1 MPRRVSERVR
11 FATLR
16 GPAENAGLRVS
27 KVSRR
32 IGTMNYGQPKKPRS
46 ERLLKQRLLC
56 CDHAKD
62 LIESAERVLSGD
74 RPIPN
79 ISFHL
84 VLLALE
90 EIGKAELLTAREVS
104 IGNRNVNWIDKRLD
118 DHAFKLLWGLW
129 SPGFS
134 ASREVDPEKFRQ
146 LGEFSKRAHQQ
157 RLAALYVGTDADAD
171 ADADAEGVSAPK
183 DAVNL
188 AEVTSLLA
196 VAKQNLQYV
205 LAGDSPDV
213 EVPNELMQWFW
224 DVIADADMQRRLFS
238 APFIAKYTE
247 LKGDARAWIQWAKDE
262 FEKIKQQEQAL
273 LAAELS
279 RVVEEGAP
287 HKKRWRVKM
296 RVFCISHS
304 IRANLLSAW
313 NHGMPTA
320 KLHFVNNGE
329 MLLELTL
336 GDQFKIS
343 EVQPAGQAMSK
354 LILAALNA
362 GTAGYFWHERPQTSA
377 EYFEKVEDLDNPGMK
392 IQSSGGFDLQRQW
405 LDPAKGSKLTVLE
418 EKYLDN
424 AVKCA
429 LMFLQMKEE
438 EAEPIFR
445 PYLSGLT
452 MLGKSDAFFSL
463 DQHTVQAF
471 HVALEQALKHFGD
484 WDGARE
490 TFIPTLHKVYEELIP
505 EEEHRTLMF
514 QHLLKPPQNP
524 EQMQEW
530 AVSAKR
536 LVDLYL
542 TMAAHRVWQETI
554 VKAS

>member
-1 MPRRVSERVR
+1 V
-11 FATLR
+11 
-16 GPAENAGLRVS
+16 
-27 KVSRR
+27 
-32 IGTMNYGQPKKPRS
+32 
-46 ERLLKQRLLC
+46 
-56 CDHAKD
+56 
-62 LIESAERVLSGD
+62 
-74 RPIPN
+74 
-79 ISFHL
+79 
-84 VLLALE
+84 
-90 EIGKAELLTAREVS
+90 
-104 IGNRNVNWIDKRLD
+104 IGN
-118 DHAFKLLWGLW
+118 
-129 SPGFS
+129 
-134 ASREVDPEKFRQ
+134 
-146 LGEFSKRAHQQ
+146 
-157 RLAALYVGTDADAD
+157 
-171 ADADAEGVSAPK
+171 
-183 DAVNL
+183 
-188 AEVTSLLA
+188 
-196 VAKQNLQYV
+196 
-205 LAGDSPDV
+205 
-213 EVPNELMQWFW
+213 
-224 DVIADADMQRRLFS
+224 ADMERRLFS
-238 APFIAKYTE
+238 APFIVKYAE
-247 LKGDARAWIQWAKDE
+247 LKGDVRAWIQWAKDE

-304 IRANLLSAW
+304 IHAKVLSAW
-313 NHGMPTA
+313 NEGMPTA

-329 MLLELTL
+329 ILLELTL

-343 EVQPAGQAMSK
+343 EVQPAAQAMSM
-354 LILAALNA
+354 LILAALNV
-362 GTAGYFWHERPQTSA
+362 GTAGYFWHECPQTSA
-377 EYFEKVEDLDNPGMK
+377 NYFENVEDNVEDLDNPGMK

-405 LDPAKGSKLTVLE
+405 LDPAKGRKLTVLE
-418 EKYLDN
+418 EKYLDS

-429 LMFLQMKEE
+429 LMFMQMKEE

-445 PYLSGLT
+445 PYLIGLT
-452 MLGKSDAFFSL
+452 MLGKSDAFLSL

-514 QHLLKPPQNP
+514 QHLLKSPQNP

-536 LVDLYL
+536 LADLYL

-554 VKAS
+554 VKAKDAKSSSDKPEYPRRVSRSTK

>member
-1 MPRRVSERVR
+1 
-11 FATLR
+11 
-16 GPAENAGLRVS
+16 
-27 KVSRR
+27 
-32 IGTMNYGQPKKPRS
+32 MNYGQPKKPRS
-46 ERLLKQRLLC
+46 ERLIKQRLLC
-56 CDHAKD
+56 CEHAKD
-62 LIESAERVLSGD
+62 LIESAERLLSGD

-90 EIGKAELLTAREVS
+90 EIRKAELLTAREVS
-104 IGNRNVNWIDKRLD
+104 IGYRNDNWIDKRLD

-134 ASREVDPEKFRQ
+134 ARREVDPEKFRQ
-146 LGEFSKRAHQQ
+146 LGEFSRRAHRQ
-157 RLAALYVGTDADAD
+157 RLAALYVGT
-171 ADADAEGVSAPK
+171 DADAEGVSAPK
-183 DAVNL
+183 DAVNS

-213 EVPNELMQWFW
+213 EAPNELMQWFW
-224 DVIADADMQRRLFS
+224 DVIADADTQQRLFS
-238 APFIAKYTE
+238 ASFIAKYTE
-247 LKGDARAWIQWAKDE
+247 LNGDARAWIQWAKDE
-262 FEKIKQQEQAL
+262 FEKIKRQEQVL
-273 LAAELS
+273 LAAELN
-279 RVVEEGAP
+279 RVVEEGAS
-287 HKKRWRVKM
+287 HKKRWRMKM
-296 RVFCISHS
+296 RVFCLSHS
-304 IRANLLSAW
+304 IRASVLTAW
-313 NHGMPTA
+313 NKGVPNA

-329 MLLELTL
+329 ILLELTL
-336 GDQFKIS
+336 GDHINIS
-343 EVQPAGQAMSK
+343 EVQPAGQALSK

-377 EYFEKVEDLDNPGMK
+377 EYFGTVEDLDNPGFR
-392 IQSSGGFDLQRQW
+392 IQSSGGFNLQRHW
-405 LDPAKGSKLTVLE
+405 LDTAKGRKLTVLE

-429 LMFLQMKEE
+429 LMFLQMKDE
-438 EAEPIFR
+438 EAGTIFH
-445 PYLSGLT
+445 PYLAGIT

-542 TMAAHRVWQETI
+542 TMAAHRVWQKTI
-554 VKAS
+554 VKAKDAKSSSDKPG

>member
-1 MPRRVSERVR
+1 
-11 FATLR
+11 
-16 GPAENAGLRVS
+16 
-27 KVSRR
+27 
-32 IGTMNYGQPKKPRS
+32 MNYAQPKKPRS

-90 EIGKAELLTAREVS
+90 EIAKAELLTAREVS
-104 IGNRNVNWIDKRLD
+104 IGYRNVNWIDKRLD

-157 RLAALYVGTDADAD
+157 RLAALYVGTDADA
-171 ADADAEGVSAPK
+171 EGVSAPK

-205 LAGDSPDV
+205 LARDSPDV
-213 EVPNELMQWFW
+213 EAPNELMQWFW

-247 LKGDARAWIQWAKDE
+247 LNGDARAWIQWAKDE

-304 IRANLLSAW
+304 IRANVLSAW
-313 NHGMPTA
+313 NDGIPTA

-377 EYFEKVEDLDNPGMK
+377 EYFEKVEDLDNPNMK

-405 LDPAKGSKLTVLE
+405 LDPAKGRKLTVLE
-418 EKYLDN
+418 EKHLDN

-429 LMFLQMKEE
+429 LMFMQMKVE
-438 EAEPIFR
+438 EAEPIFG
-445 PYLSGLT
+445 PYLTGLT

-471 HVALEQALKHFGD
+471 HIALERALKHFGD
-484 WDGARE
+484 WDCARE

-505 EEEHRTLMF
+505 EEDYRNIMF

-542 TMAAHRVWQETI
+542 TMVAHRVWQETI
-554 VKAS
+554 VKAKDAKSSSDKPE

>member
-1 MPRRVSERVR
+1 
-11 FATLR
+11 
-16 GPAENAGLRVS
+16 
-27 KVSRR
+27 
-32 IGTMNYGQPKKPRS
+32 MNDGKSKKPRS

-56 CDHAKD
+56 CDNARD

-104 IGNRNVNWIDKRLD
+104 IGNRNVNGIDKRLE

-129 SPGFS
+129 SPGFR
-134 ASREVDPEKFRQ
+134 ASREIDPDKFRQ
-146 LGEFSKRAHQQ
+146 LGEFSKRAHQK
-157 RLAALYVGTDADAD
+157 RLAALYVGTDA
-171 ADADAEGVSAPK
+171 EGLSAPK

-188 AEVTSLLA
+188 AEVTSLLS

-205 LAGDSPDV
+205 LAEDSPDV
-213 EVPNELMQWFW
+213 EAPNELLQWFW
-224 DVIADADMQRRLFS
+224 DVIADADMQRNLFS
-238 APFIAKYTE
+238 APFLAKYTE

-262 FEKIKQQEQAL
+262 FEKIRQQAQAL

-279 RVVEEGAP
+279 RAVEEGTP
-287 HKKRWRVKM
+287 HKKRWRVTL
-296 RVFCISHS
+296 RVFCVSHS
-304 IRANLLSAW
+304 IHAKVLRAW
-313 NHGMPTA
+313 NDVIPAA
-320 KLHFVNNGE
+320 KLHFVNNGQ

-362 GTAGYFWHERPQTSA
+362 GTAGYFWHERSQTSA
-377 EYFEKVEDLDNPGMK
+377 EYFEKVEDLDNPGMR

-405 LDPAKGSKLTVLE
+405 LDPSKGSKLTVLE

-429 LMFLQMKEE
+429 LMFLQMPEE

-445 PYLSGLT
+445 PYLTGLT

-463 DQHTVQAF
+463 DQHTVQVF

-484 WDGARE
+484 WDGAKE
-490 TFIPTLHKVYEELIP
+490 TFMPTLHKVYEKLIP
-505 EEEHRTLMF
+505 AEENRTLMF

-554 VKAS
+554 LKAKGAKSSSSEPEYPRRASRSTK

>member
-1 MPRRVSERVR
+1 
-11 FATLR
+11 
-16 GPAENAGLRVS
+16 
-27 KVSRR
+27 
-32 IGTMNYGQPKKPRS
+32 MNYGQPKKPRS

-56 CDHAKD
+56 CEHAKD

-104 IGNRNVNWIDKRLD
+104 IGNRNVNGIDKRLD

-129 SPGFS
+129 SPGFR
-134 ASREVDPEKFRQ
+134 ASREIDPERFRQ

-157 RLAALYVGTDADAD
+157 RLAALYVGTDAN
-171 ADADAEGVSAPK
+171 AEGLSAPK

-213 EVPNELMQWFW
+213 EAPNELLRWFW
-224 DVIADADMQRRLFS
+224 DVIADADMQRSLFS
-238 APFIAKYTE
+238 APFLAKYTE
-247 LKGDARAWIQWAKDE
+247 LKGDARAWVQWAKDE
-262 FEKIKQQEQAL
+262 FEKIKQQAQAL

-279 RVVEEGAP
+279 RNVEEGVP
-287 HKKRWRVKM
+287 HRKRWRVKV

-304 IRANLLSAW
+304 IRASVLTAW
-313 NHGMPTA
+313 NEGVPNA

-329 MLLELTL
+329 ILLELTL
-336 GDQFKIS
+336 GDHINIS
-343 EVQPAGQAMSK
+343 EVQPAGQALSK

-362 GTAGYFWHERPQTSA
+362 GTAGYFWHERPQTLV
-377 EYFEKVEDLDNPGMK
+377 EYFEKVEDLDNPGVRVR
-392 IQSSGGFDLQRQW
+392 STGGFDLQRQW
-405 LDPAKGSKLTVLE
+405 LDPDKGGKLTVLE
-418 EKYLDN
+418 KKYLDN

-429 LMFLQMKEE
+429 LMFLQMKDE
-438 EAEPIFR
+438 EAETIFR

-463 DQHTVQAF
+463 DQHIVQAF
-471 HVALEQALKHFGD
+471 HLALEEALKHFRD
-484 WDGARE
+484 WDGARD
-490 TFIPTLHKVYEELIP
+490 TFMPTLHNVYEELIP
-505 EEEHRTLMF
+505 EEEHRSLVF
-514 QHLLKPPQNP
+514 QHLLKSPQNP
-524 EQMQEW
+524 EQLQEW

-554 VKAS
+554 AKAKGAKSSSDKPE

>member
-1 MPRRVSERVR
+1 
-11 FATLR
+11 
-16 GPAENAGLRVS
+16 
-27 KVSRR
+27 
-32 IGTMNYGQPKKPRS
+32 MNFGQPKKPRS

-56 CDHAKD
+56 CDHARD

-90 EIGKAELLTAREVS
+90 EIGKAELLAAREVS
-104 IGNRNVNWIDKRLD
+104 IGYRNVNGIDKRLD

-129 SPGFS
+129 SPSFKS
-134 ASREVDPEKFRQ
+134 SRAIDPEKFRE
-146 LGEFSKRAHQQ
+146 LEEFSRHAHQQ
-157 RLAALYVGTDADAD
+157 RLAALYVGTDADA
-171 ADADAEGVSAPK
+171 EGVSAPK
-183 DAVNL
+183 DAVQL
-188 AEVTSLLA
+188 SEVTSLLA
-196 VAKQNLQYV
+196 IAKQNLRYV

-213 EVPNELMQWFW
+213 EAPNELMLYFW
-224 DVIADADMQRRLFS
+224 DVIADVDMQRRLFS
-238 APFIAKYTE
+238 DPFIAKYTE
-247 LKGDARAWIQWAKDE
+247 LSGDACAWIQWAKDE
-262 FEKIKQQEQAL
+262 FKKIKQQEQDL

-279 RVVEEGAP
+279 RVVEEGVS
-287 HKKRWRVKM
+287 HKNRWRMKM

-304 IRANLLSAW
+304 IRANVLSAW
-313 NHGMPTA
+313 NDGMPAA
-320 KLHFVNNGE
+320 KLHFVNNAE
-329 MLLELTL
+329 MFLELTL
-336 GDQFKIS
+336 GNQFKIS
-343 EVQPAGQAMSK
+343 EVQPAGQAMSN

-377 EYFEKVEDLDNPGMK
+377 KYFEKIEDLDNPGMK
-392 IQSSGGFDLQRQW
+392 IKLSGGFDLQRQW
-405 LDPAKGSKLTVLE
+405 LDPANCKKLIILE
-418 EKYLDN
+418 EKHLDH

-438 EAEPIFR
+438 EAELIFR
-445 PYLSGLT
+445 PYLTGLT

-463 DQHTVQAF
+463 DQHTIQAF
-471 HVALEQALKHFGD
+471 HIALEQALKHFGD

-490 TFIPTLHKVYEELIP
+490 TFIPTLHKVYEEIIP

-514 QHLLKPPQNP
+514 QHLLKQPLNP

-536 LVDLYL
+536 LADLYL
-542 TMAAHRVWQETI
+542 TMTAHRVWQEMI
-554 VKAS
+554 AKSKDAKS

>member
-1 MPRRVSERVR
+1 
-11 FATLR
+11 
-16 GPAENAGLRVS
+16 
-27 KVSRR
+27 
-32 IGTMNYGQPKKPRS
+32 MNYSQPKKPRS

-56 CDHAKD
+56 CDHARD

-104 IGNRNVNWIDKRLD
+104 IGYRNVNWIDKRLD
-118 DHAFKLLWGLW
+118 DHTFKLLWGLW

-134 ASREVDPEKFRQ
+134 ANREVDPEKFRQ

-157 RLAALYVGTDADAD
+157 RLAALYVGTDP
-171 ADADAEGVSAPK
+171 DAEGISAPK

-188 AEVTSLLA
+188 ADVTSLLA
-196 VAKQNLQYV
+196 VAKQNLQFV
-205 LAGDSPDV
+205 LAGASPDV
-213 EVPNELMQWFW
+213 EAPNDLMQWFW
-224 DVIADADMQRRLFS
+224 DVNTDVDMQRSLFS

-262 FEKIKQQEQAL
+262 FEKIKKQEQVF

-279 RVVEEGAP
+279 RIVEEGAP
-287 HKKRWRVKM
+287 RKKRWRVKM

-304 IRANLLSAW
+304 IHAKVLRAW
-313 NHGMPTA
+313 NNGIPFA
-320 KLHFVNNGE
+320 QLHFVNNGE

-343 EVQPAGQAMSK
+343 EMQAAGQAMSK

-377 EYFEKVEDLDNPGMK
+377 EYFEKVEDLENPGMG

-405 LDPAKGSKLTVLE
+405 LDPTKGSKLTVLE
-418 EKYLDN
+418 EKFLDN

-429 LMFLQMKEE
+429 FMFLQMKEE
-438 EAEPIFR
+438 EAGPIFR
-445 PYLSGLT
+445 PYLTGLT

-463 DQHTVQAF
+463 DQHTVQVF

-490 TFIPTLHKVYEELIP
+490 TFMPTLHKVYEELIP

-542 TMAAHRVWQETI
+542 AMAAHRVWQETR
-554 VKAS
+554 VKAGCPRSRF

>member
-1 MPRRVSERVR
+1 
-11 FATLR
+11 
-16 GPAENAGLRVS
+16 
-27 KVSRR
+27 
-32 IGTMNYGQPKKPRS
+32 MNYGQPKKPRS

-56 CDHAKD
+56 FEHAKD

-104 IGNRNVNWIDKRLD
+104 IGNRNVNGIDKRLD

-129 SPGFS
+129 SPGFR
-134 ASREVDPEKFRQ
+134 ASREIDPERFRQ

-157 RLAALYVGTDADAD
+157 RLAALYVGTDADA
-171 ADADAEGVSAPK
+171 EGLSAPK

-213 EVPNELMQWFW
+213 EAPNELLRWFW
-224 DVIADADMQRRLFS
+224 DVIADADMQRSLFS
-238 APFIAKYTE
+238 APFLAKYTE

-304 IRANLLSAW
+304 IRASVLTAW
-313 NHGMPTA
+313 NEGVPNA

-329 MLLELTL
+329 ILLELTL
-336 GDQFKIS
+336 GDHINIS
-343 EVQPAGQAMSK
+343 EVQSAGQALSK

-377 EYFEKVEDLDNPGMK
+377 EYFETVEDLDNPGFR
-392 IQSSGGFDLQRQW
+392 IQSSGGFDLQRHW
-405 LDPAKGSKLTVLE
+405 LDPAKGRKLTVLE
-418 EKYLDN
+418 GKYLDN

-429 LMFLQMKEE
+429 LMFLQMKDE
-438 EAEPIFR
+438 EAGPIFH
-445 PYLSGLT
+445 PYLAGLT

-471 HVALEQALKHFGD
+471 RISLEQALRHFGD
-484 WDGARE
+484 WDGAGE
-490 TFIPTLHKVYEELIP
+490 TFIPTLHKVFEELIP

-554 VKAS
+554 AKAKDAKSSSDRPE

>member
-1 MPRRVSERVR
+1 MLSQEP
-11 FATLR
+11 
-16 GPAENAGLRVS
+16 
-27 KVSRR
+27 
-32 IGTMNYGQPKKPRS
+32 PKKSRS
-46 ERLLKQRLLC
+46 EYLLKQRFLC
-56 CDHAKD
+56 SDHARD
-62 LIESAERVLSGD
+62 LIDAAERALSGD

-79 ISFHL
+79 IAFHL
-84 VLLALE
+84 VLLAIE

-104 IGNRNVNWIDKRLD
+104 IENRNVNWIDKRLD

-129 SPGFS
+129 SPDFS

-146 LGEFSKRAHQQ
+146 LGEFSRRAHQQ
-157 RLAALYVGTDADAD
+157 RLAALYVGTDAN
-171 ADADAEGVSAPK
+171 AEGVSAPK
-183 DAVNL
+183 DAVTL
-188 AEVTSLLA
+188 EEVTALLA
-196 VAKQNLQYV
+196 VAKQNHQHV
-205 LAGDSPDV
+205 LAEDLPDV
-213 EVPNELMQWFW
+213 EAPNELMQWFW

-238 APFIAKYTE
+238 APFIGKYAE
-247 LKGDARAWIQWAKDE
+247 LNGDARAWIQWAKEE

-279 RVVEEGAP
+279 RVVEENAP
-287 HKKRWRVKM
+287 QRKRWRVKM

-304 IRANLLSAW
+304 IRANVLSAW
-313 NHGMPTA
+313 NDGIPTA

-329 MLLELTL
+329 MILELTL

-343 EVQPAGQAMSK
+343 DVQPAGQAMSK

-405 LDPAKGSKLTVLE
+405 LDPDTGRKLTVLE

-424 AVKCA
+424 AAKCA
-429 LMFLQMKEE
+429 LMFMQIKEE
-438 EAEPIFR
+438 EAEPIFL
-445 PYLSGLT
+445 PYLTGLT

-463 DQHTVQAF
+463 DQYTVQAF
-471 HVALEQALKHFGD
+471 HVALERALKHFGD

-490 TFIPTLHKVYEELIP
+490 TFIPTLHRVYEELIL
-505 EEEHRTLMF
+505 EEEHRNMMF

-554 VKAS
+554 AKAKDAKSSHDKPAE

>member
-1 MPRRVSERVR
+1 
-11 FATLR
+11 
-16 GPAENAGLRVS
+16 
-27 KVSRR
+27 
-32 IGTMNYGQPKKPRS
+32 MNYGQPKKPRS

-56 CDHAKD
+56 CEHAAD
-62 LIESAERVLSGD
+62 LIESADRILSGD

-90 EIGKAELLTAREVS
+90 EIGKAELFAAREVS
-104 IGNRNVNWIDKRLD
+104 IGKRNVNGINKGLD

-129 SPGFS
+129 SPSFKS
-134 ASREVDPEKFRQ
+134 NRAINPEKFRELQ
-146 LGEFSKRAHQQ
+146 KFSRRAHQQ
-157 RLAALYVGTDADAD
+157 RLAALYVGTDADV
-171 ADADAEGVSAPK
+171 EGVSAPK

-196 VAKQNLQYV
+196 VAKRNLQYV
-205 LAGDSPDV
+205 LAGGSPDV
-213 EVPNELMQWFW
+213 EAPNELMLWFW
-224 DVIADADMQRRLFS
+224 DVIADADMQQLLFS
-238 APFIAKYTE
+238 PPFIAKYTE

-279 RVVEEGAP
+279 RAVEEGAP

-304 IRANLLSAW
+304 IHGRVLSAW
-313 NHGMPTA
+313 NDGMPNA

-329 MLLELTL
+329 LLLELTL

-343 EVQPAGQAMSK
+343 EVQPAGQALSK

-377 EYFEKVEDLDNPGMK
+377 EYFQKVEDLDNPAMK

-405 LDPAKGSKLTVLE
+405 LDPTKGRKLTVLE
-418 EKYLDN
+418 EQYLDN

-429 LMFLQMKEE
+429 LMFLQMKDE
-438 EAEPIFR
+438 EAGPIFH
-445 PYLSGLT
+445 PYLAGLT

-463 DQHTVQAF
+463 DQHTIQAF
-471 HVALEQALKHFGD
+471 RISLEQALRHFGD

-490 TFIPTLHKVYEELIP
+490 TFIPALHKVFEELIP
-505 EEEHRTLMF
+505 EEEHRTLLF
-514 QHLLKPPQNP
+514 QHLLKSPQSP

-536 LVDLYL
+536 LDDLYL
-542 TMAAHRVWQETI
+542 TMAAHRVWQQTI
-554 VKAS
+554 AKPKDAKSSSDSPE